1 MEKEMNTLT
10 ETIEKFKAKQFI
22 HDFCVKETLLMCEG
36 TKESFR
42 PEDVVIERT
51 GRYEGDSNPDDMSV
65 IYAITTNTGTQGVL
79 IDAYG
84 TYANPQIAEFI
95 KNIPKKEK
103 AENQV

>member
-22 HDFCVKETLLMCEG
+22 QDFYVKDGLLVSDD
-36 TKESFR
+36 TNESFK

-51 GRYEGDSNPDDMSV
+51 GRYEGDSNPDDMSI
-65 IYAITTNTGTQGVL
+65 IYAITANSGTRGII

-84 TYANPQIAEFI
+84 TYANPKISEFI
-95 KNIPKKEK
+95 KNIPGKEK
-103 AENQV
+103 DENNS